1 MGGRWPGRCRPLLL
15 EGDTA
20 EGNAEHFGAQIVNLV
35 FFVFLLYIILIYC
48 LLSLTDFLLK
58 GFM

>member
-35 FFVFLLYIILIYC
+35 FFVFLH
-48 LLSLTDFLLK
+48 
-58 GFM
+58 